1 MTDADDAFFELHE
14 LHPAELSDQIVQRG
28 TYAIFLVM
36 SVVSLSDAY
45 SKALLA
51 DSLVQAGLD
60 RLAPL
65 VSHMSGHL
73 WRHRQLL
80 KL

>member
-14 LHPAELSDQIVQRG
+14 LHRAEPSDQIVQRG

>member
-1 MTDADDAFFELHE
+1 MIDVVFWSLSPSPI
-14 LHPAELSDQIVQRG
+14 LLRRQSDQIVQRG